1 MGMISELK
9 DLVESARERDPAA
22 TNAFEILLTYS
33 GIHAIMNH
41 RVAHWLYRYHIPF
54 VPRCISQSSRFFTGI
69 EIHPGAKIGK
79 GLFIDHGMG
88 VVIGET
94 SEIGDNVTIFQGATL
109 GGTGKE
115 KGKRHPTIGDNTII
129 SAGAKVLGS
138 IEIGRN
144 VIIGAGAVVIK
155 SVPDNVTVVGVPGRI
170 VRVGGEKVLSDE
182 SHRMHLPDPVSDIIS
197 DCCARI
203 DFLENELKK
212 QKNKMD
218 NGREK

>member
-1 MGMISELK
+1 MGMIKEIKEL
-9 DLVESARERDPAA
+9 VSSAREKDPAA
-22 TNAFEILLTYS
+22 TNAFEIIMTYS
-33 GIHAIMNH
+33 GVHAILNH
-41 RVAHWLYRYHIPF
+41 RLANWMHRHRMPF
-54 VPRCISQSSRFFTGI
+54 LPRWISQCSRFFTGI

-115 KGKRHPTIGDNTII
+115 KGKRHPTIGDNTIV

-138 IEIGRN
+138 IEIGKN
-144 VIIGAGAVVIK
+144 VIIGAGAVVIR

-170 VRVGGEKVLSDE
+170 VKVGGEKVLPDE
-182 SHRMHLPDPVSDIIS
+182 SHRMHLPDPVSDILS
-197 DCCARI
+197 DACARI
-203 DFLENELKK
+203 DFLEKQLGK
-212 QKNKMD
+212 QKSKKK
-218 NGREK
+218 GKEK

>member
-9 DLVESARERDPAA
+9 GLVSSAREKDPAA
-22 TNAFEILLTYS
+22 TNTFEIIMTYS
-33 GIHAIMNH
+33 GVHAILNH
-41 RVAHWLYRYHIPF
+41 RVANWMYRKRIPF
-54 VPRCISQSSRFFTGI
+54 LPRWISQCSRFFTGI

-94 SEIGDNVTIFQGATL
+94 SEVGDNVTIFQGVTL

-138 IEIGRN
+138 IKIGKN
-144 VIIGAGAVVIK
+144 VIIGAGAVVIR

-170 VRVGGEKVLSDE
+170 VKVGGEKVLSDE
-182 SHRMHLPDPVSDIIS
+182 SHRMHLPDPVSDILS
-197 DCCARI
+197 DACARI
-203 DFLENELKK
+203 DFLEKHLKK
-212 QKNKMD
+212 QKSKKDNK
-218 NGREK
+218 EK

>member
-1 MGMISELK
+1 MGMIKEIKEL
-9 DLVESARERDPAA
+9 VSSAREKDPAA
-22 TNAFEILLTYS
+22 TNAFEIIMTYS
-33 GIHAIMNH
+33 GVHAILNH
-41 RVAHWLYRYHIPF
+41 RLANWMHRHRMPF
-54 VPRCISQSSRFFTGI
+54 LPRWISQCSRFFTGI

-115 KGKRHPTIGDNTII
+115 KGKRHPTIGDNTIV

-138 IEIGRN
+138 IEIGKN
-144 VIIGAGAVVIK
+144 VIIGAGAVVIR

-170 VRVGGEKVLSDE
+170 VKVGGEKVLSDE
-182 SHRMHLPDPVSDIIS
+182 SHRMHLPDPVSDILI
-197 DCCARI
+197 DACARI
-203 DFLENELKK
+203 DFLEKQLGK
-212 QKNKMD
+212 QKSKKK
-218 NGREK
+218 GKEK

>member
-9 DLVESARERDPAA
+9 ELVRSARERDPAA
-22 TNAFEILLTYS
+22 TNTFEILFTYS
-33 GIHAIMNH
+33 GVHAIINH
-41 RVAHWLYRYHIPF
+41 RVAHWLYKHRVPF
-54 VPRCISQSSRFFTGI
+54 IPRCLSQTSRFFTGI

-94 SEIGDNVTIFQGATL
+94 SEIGDNITIFQGATL

-138 IEIGRN
+138 IEIGKN

-155 SVPDNVTVVGVPGRI
+155 SVPDNVTVVGVPGKI
-170 VRVGGEKVLSDE
+170 VKVGGEKVLSDE
-182 SHRMHLPDPVSDIIS
+182 SHRMHLPDPVSDVLR
-197 DCCARI
+197 DACARI
-203 DFLENELKK
+203 EFLEKELKK
-212 QKNKMD
+212 QKSKK
-218 NGREK
+218 GSKEK

>member
-9 DLVESARERDPAA
+9 ELVSSAREKDPAA
-22 TNAFEILLTYS
+22 TNIFEIIITYS
-33 GIHAIMNH
+33 GVHAILNH
-41 RVAHWLYRYHIPF
+41 RVANWMYRHRIPF
-54 VPRCISQSSRFFTGI
+54 FPRWISQCSRFFTGI
-69 EIHPGAKIGK
+69 EIHPGARIGK

-138 IEIGRN
+138 IEIGKN
-144 VIIGAGAVVIK
+144 VIIGAGAVVIR

-170 VRVGGEKVLSDE
+170 VKVGGEKVLSDE
-182 SHRMHLPDPVSDIIS
+182 FHRMHLPDPVSDILI
-197 DCCARI
+197 DACARI
-203 DFLENELKK
+203 ELLEKELKK
-212 QKNKMD
+212 QKS
-218 NGREK
+218 EKNSEEK